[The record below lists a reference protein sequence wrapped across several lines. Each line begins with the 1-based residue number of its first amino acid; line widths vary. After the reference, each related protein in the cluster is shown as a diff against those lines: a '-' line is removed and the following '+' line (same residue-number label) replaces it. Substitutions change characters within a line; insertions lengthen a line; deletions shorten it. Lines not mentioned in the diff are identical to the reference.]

1 MNKYLSFEYFLKGIW
16 EWYYES
22 FTEKKQT
29 NNENDLS
36 ILKCLKLLFLAT
48 AAEIDQMESNC
59 DTADLLIENTFNK
72 FSALP
77 LGHVESEIYAHI
89 REMQGTL
96 TYFRLTREN
105 LIRTDTNFPASWLN
119 VNTNSID
126 FAISALK
133 SKNPNLINM
142 KAYQLVDLTHKW
154 ASWRILYKKEHGS
167 VPIPNKIIKSERK
180 YFY

>member
-16 EWYYES
+16 DWYYDT
-22 FTEKKQT
+22 FPDKNQDQ
-29 NNENDLS
+29 NENDLS

-48 AAEIDQMESNC
+48 AAEIEDNQDCSKE
-59 DTADLLIENTFNK
+59 LLIEDTFNR

-89 REMQGTL
+89 RANQGIL
-96 TYFRLTREN
+96 TYFTVTREN
-105 LIRTDTNFPASWLN
+105 LICTNANFPTDWSN

-126 FAISALK
+126 FAINALK
-133 SKNPNLINM
+133 AKNPALINM
-142 KAYQLVDLTHKW
+142 RAYQLVDLTHKW

-167 VPIPNKIIKSERK
+167 APIPNNIIKSERK